1 MVLKRFWT
9 VFTCTLDHFEL
20 LKFIASIFPLLVSKQ
35 VHTTIWEGVGSH
47 VRSLNARPK
56 PSYETGLELPMGL
69 WIGSETGFGTQKI
82 CSGIGRLQFQM
93 LWINYAKD
101 SRVHSILIHVIRCIC
116 FQDILSVCGLWDL
129 IFSNFDWNNFFFDTT
144 VNGSSRIWC
153 ETKWLKAMIRQI

>member
-1 MVLKRFWT
+1 MKDLDRYTT
-9 VFTCTLDHFEL
+9 VEFMSTYMLHESCWSRQDLFNAFFSLYTSERVIFSQHITHIF
-20 LKFIASIFPLLVSKQ
+20 KGAS
-35 VHTTIWEGVGSH
+35 
-47 VRSLNARPK
+47 
-56 PSYETGLELPMGL
+56 
-69 WIGSETGFGTQKI
+69 
-82 CSGIGRLQFQM
+82 IGRLQFQM
-93 LWINYAKD
+93 FWINYAKD